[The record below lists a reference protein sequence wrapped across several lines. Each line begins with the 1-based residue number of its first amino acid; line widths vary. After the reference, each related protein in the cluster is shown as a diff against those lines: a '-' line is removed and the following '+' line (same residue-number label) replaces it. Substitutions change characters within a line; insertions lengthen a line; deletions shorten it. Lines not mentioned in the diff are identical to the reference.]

1 MAKRM
6 IALLAVALALATVL
20 PPPQSNAQYDGQSF
34 HRTFPGIGIILPRWR
49 RHLLQRK
56 VPQRVPYYYYDNRG
70 TFFGPRRATG
80 SGELAASL
88 RARGFRDIGP
98 IQQRGTTFICEAT
111 GPSGE
116 RVRLVINGLTGGID
130 GVRVIGFSNKRN

>member
-6 IALLAVALALATVL
+6 IALMAVALAFAAVL

-34 HRTFPGIGIILPRWR
+34 HRTLPGIGIILPRWR
-49 RHLLQRK
+49 RYLLQRK
-56 VPQRVPYYYYDNRG
+56 VPPRMPYYYYDNRRS
-70 TFFGPRRATG
+70 FFGPRRLAG
-80 SGELAASL
+80 RSELVASL

-98 IQQRGTTFICEAT
+98 IQQRGSNFIGEAT

-130 GVRVIGFSNKRN
+130 GVRVIGLGHKRK